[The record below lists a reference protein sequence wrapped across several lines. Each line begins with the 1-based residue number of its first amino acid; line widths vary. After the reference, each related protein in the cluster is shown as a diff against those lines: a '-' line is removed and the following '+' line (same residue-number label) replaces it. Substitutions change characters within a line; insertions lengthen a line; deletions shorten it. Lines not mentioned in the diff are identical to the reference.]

1 MLTLLSSTTVVG
13 LIFLPMSLLILLAGI
28 WLYVRTQRFV
38 GAARQTTARVVDM
51 QIDEE
56 GETYYPIFEFTTV
69 EGTMLRTKGS
79 TGSNPPAHQ
88 VGDTVSILYDPQR
101 PENAC
106 EYKFADLWALPSM
119 ALGLG
124 GLFTLICLL
133 LLFQ

>member
-13 LIFLPMSLLILLAGI
+13 LLLLPMGLLILLVGI
-28 WLYVRTQRFV
+28 WLYVRAQRFV

-51 QIDEE
+51 QMDEA

-69 EGTMLRTKGS
+69 EGTMLRAKGP
-79 TGSNPPAHQ
+79 TGSYPPAHQ

-101 PENAC
+101 PADVR
-106 EYKFADLWALPSM
+106 EYKFKDLWALPSI
-119 ALGLG
+119 AIGFG

-133 LLFQ
+133 LLLV